1 MSLTN
6 NLALT
11 PPMGWNSYDYWG
23 GEIPESK
30 FIASV
35 DVQARELLPFGWEY
49 AVIDI
54 AWMTRRPAEVDEEGR
69 PYPNPKQFPSSSG
82 GKGFKPLAD
91 YVHSKGM
98 KFGIHVLHGIP
109 KQAVEKKIRIPGT
122 SVTADAIANYSE
134 MNALSE
140 DFYCINWKR
149 PEGQTYYDNLLRQFE
164 QWGVDFIKVD
174 DVGAKYRKEDVEA
187 IDLARLKIKRPI
199 VLSLSAGCP
208 QYSNYKLHRKQHCET
223 WRISEDFWDR
233 WPQIEDQFFNLL
245 TWQDQVG
252 PGHWPDCDML
262 PLGVIGKEH
271 EPGVNGPER
280 KTLLTSH
287 EQRTVMTLWCLAQS
301 PLMFGG
307 DLLQL
312 DAETRALL
320 TNPEVLAVNQHGRRP
335 REFTR
340 NCAESGVVWISE
352 QPKANGWAVGL
363 FNFNAQ
369 TPRKI
374 SVALDEAPWAGPC
387 RVRDVWARR
396 DLGAFNED
404 LVFEIPP
411 HGAGLYAVER
421 A

>member
-6 NLALT
+6 NLAPT

-54 AWMTRRPAEVDEEGR
+54 AWMTRRPAEVDAEGR

-91 YVHSKGM
+91 HVHSKGM

-140 DFYCINWKR
+140 DFYCINWNR
-149 PEGQTYYDNLLRQFE
+149 PEGQAYYDNLLRQFE
-164 QWGVDFIKVD
+164 QWEVDFIKVD

-187 IDLARLKIKRPI
+187 IDQARQKIKRPI

-208 QYSNYKLHRKQHCET
+208 QYSNYKLHRKQHCDT

-233 WPQIEDQFFNLL
+233 WPQVEDQFFNLL
-245 TWQDQVG
+245 TWQDQIG

-262 PLGVIGKEH
+262 PFGVIGKEH
-271 EPGVNGPER
+271 EAGVNGPER
-280 KTLLTSH
+280 KTLLTPH

-301 PLMFGG
+301 TLMFGG

-340 NCAESGVVWISE
+340 NCAESGVVWMSE
-352 QPKANGWAVGL
+352 LPRTNGWAVGL
-363 FNFNAQ
+363 FNFNAEI
-369 TPRKI
+369 PRKI
-374 SVALDEAPWAGPC
+374 SVALAEAPWAGPC
-387 RVRDVWARR
+387 RVRDLWARQ
-396 DLGAFNED
+396 DLGTFSKD